1 MISAVFGHPS
11 GGDVPI
17 RSPEPGDRTYEYS
30 CNRRDSSETEV
41 AKHRTT
47 DADPAL
53 EKVADILPDAYRGIP
68 HHKIG
73 QTLLFREDEILEW
86 MQGNKVA

>member
-1 MISAVFGHPS
+1 MISAVFGHPFR
-11 GGDVPI
+11 GRTDHVAPA
-17 RSPEPGDRTYEYS
+17 RRRTYEYS
-30 CNRRDSSETEV
+30 CNRRDSFETEV

-47 DADPAL
+47 DADPTL
-53 EKVADILPDAYRGIP
+53 EKIADILTHIGGIP

-86 MQGNKVA
+86 MQSNKVA